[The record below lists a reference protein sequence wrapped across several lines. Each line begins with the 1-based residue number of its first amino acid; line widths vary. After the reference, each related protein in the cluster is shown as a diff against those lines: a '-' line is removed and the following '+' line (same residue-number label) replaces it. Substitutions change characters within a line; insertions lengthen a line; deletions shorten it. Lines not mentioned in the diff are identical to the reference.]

1 VQSPCILSVSPRV
14 LVSSESCHVLRL
26 LGTNLQVGDK
36 VDVAVRVCGAS
47 VAVRVTAVDAG
58 SRAVSSVGAQEEY
71 QVCGVLL
78 RQSLL
83 IWLLVLHAV
92 NQIY

>member
-14 LVSSESCHVLRL
+14 LVSSKPCHVLRL
-26 LGTNLQVGDK
+26 LGTNLQDGDR
-36 VDVAVRVCGAS
+36 VDVVVRAS
-47 VAVRVTAVDAG
+47 GMSLSARVTPIDVG
-58 SRAVSSVGAQEEY
+58 PRAVSSVGAQEEY